1 MKKRNYNAPQTEH
14 QEFINRHELLEK
26 IMPIVENTLMRYGFL
41 PVEVDLAKENHRWF
55 LRIFIYSPDKSV
67 TLDDCENI
75 SRSMSDFLDELIPF
89 KFNLEISSPGIERKI
104 KSDREYLIFKG
115 KDILL
120 KLKTPID
127 DDPETTQIVAKIVDF
142 DENEGLK
149 VYLYKDKQE
158 HLVEKS
164 QIISARL
171 YSSEI

>member
-1 MKKRNYNAPQTEH
+1 
-14 QEFINRHELLEK
+14 
-26 IMPIVENTLMRYGFL
+26 
-41 PVEVDLAKENHRWF
+41 
-55 LRIFIYSPDKSV
+55 
-67 TLDDCENI
+67 
-75 SRSMSDFLDELIPF
+75 MSDFLDELIPF

-104 KSDREYLIFKG
+104 KSDREYLIFRG

-127 DDPETTQIVAKIVDF
+127 DDPETNQIVAKIVDF

-149 VYLYKDKQE
+149 VYLYKDKHE
-158 HLVEKS
+158 HVVEKS